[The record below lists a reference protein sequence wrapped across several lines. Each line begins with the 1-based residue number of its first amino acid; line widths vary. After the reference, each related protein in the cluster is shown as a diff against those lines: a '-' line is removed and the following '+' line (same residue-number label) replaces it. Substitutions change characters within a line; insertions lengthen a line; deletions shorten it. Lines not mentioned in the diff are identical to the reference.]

1 MKIFDCFM
9 YFDEDVILDVRLNTL
24 DKYIDYFVIVESS
37 FTHKGEKRN
46 LNFDLKNF
54 SKFKDKIIYLVY
66 DKQPDEIKNINEKDT
81 EEEKSVKY
89 ILNAIYRENGQRNL
103 ISEGLNIAAEN
114 DVILISDVDEI
125 PNLEKVNFNN
135 FNEKLFFFN
144 QEMFYYKF
152 NLKLPNFNWVGT
164 KSCRKKNLISPQW
177 LRNIKDRKYSFL
189 RLDTLFSKTKYTNIK
204 LINNGGW
211 HFTNLKTPDEL
222 FEKLSNFGH
231 HDEFEKLNITIESLK
246 DKINKKEVF
255 YNHFADKEIKNKWSD
270 SYKLKKID
278 NSFLPKYLN
287 DNHEKFNEWFDT

>member
-89 ILNAIYRENGQRNL
+89 IFNAIYRENGQRNL

-177 LRNIKDRKYSFL
+177 LRNIKDRNYPFYRIDIFFSKNKYS
-189 RLDTLFSKTKYTNIK
+189 NIK
-204 LINNGGW
+204 FIDNGGW
-211 HFTNLKTPDEL
+211 HFTNIKSPE
-222 FEKLSNFGH
+222 EIRHKLSSYLH
-231 HDEFEKLNITIESLK
+231 HREFEINPLSIYEIENL
-246 DKINKKEVF
+246 
-255 YNHFADKEIKNKWSD
+255 IKNKKAIYD
-270 SYKLKKID
+270 LTIDKKNQKIGDGEILEKYELNKLPSYI
-278 NSFLPKYLN
+278 NSNL
-287 DNHEKFNEWFDT
+287 EKFKKWID